1 MTNATKFE
9 KEDFQIYLTERAVPT
24 VASSAGTIEL
34 HHKVAQDKAGVYMIT
49 VGNLTLDT
57 ATGAGKFTLANDPTE
72 DKCTLTFDVGDCDG
86 TEFEVN
92 YAYEQNV
99 EVANITNKNTAIGE
113 AVLKYPV
120 YNDGSDCTDAGIAGY
135 VVMKVFRARVTQQ
148 PGMNGSYKQA
158 STFDFTLSAMDAHR
172 NDEAVYAIAYLR
184 QSKEIED

>member
-24 VASSAGTIEL
+24 VASSASTGTIEL

-72 DKCTLTFDVGDCDG
+72 DKCILTFDEGDCDG

-120 YNDGSDCTDAGIAGY
+120 KIA
-135 VVMKVFRARVTQQ
+135 A
-148 PGMNGSYKQA
+148 
-158 STFDFTLSAMDAHR
+158 
-172 NDEAVYAIAYLR
+172 
-184 QSKEIED
+184 